1 MRPQSRPTTGPNPTR
16 RTPASPIPQQ
26 LRRRRDAALRCEP
39 LESGHRDPLDA
50 LTASTRHASI
60 TTDTSRSLAL
70 VKGYDVAHV
79 LRAGGLSP
87 RYSAAGRGW
96 LIALHD
102 VPEADAQLTWAGY
115 DVLCR
120 ERQAV
125 A

>member
-1 MRPQSRPTTGPNPTR
+1 MHPETNRNGGQNRPR
-16 RTPASPIPQQ
+16 RTTTTTIPAQ
-26 LRRRRDAALRCEP
+26 LRRRRDAAHRCEP
-39 LESGHRDPLDA
+39 LESGHRDPLD
-50 LTASTRHASI
+50 LTTTRHASI
-60 TTDTSRSLAL
+60 TTDTARSLAL

-79 LRAGGLSP
+79 LRSARLRC